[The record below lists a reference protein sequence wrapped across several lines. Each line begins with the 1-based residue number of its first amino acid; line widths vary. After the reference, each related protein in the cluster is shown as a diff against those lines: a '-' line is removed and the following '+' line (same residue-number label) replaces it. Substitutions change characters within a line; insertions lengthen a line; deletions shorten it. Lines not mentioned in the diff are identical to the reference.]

1 MKKLSSLIL
10 FFVLATVAL
19 AQDDFE
25 NEPLILPGNGH
36 INVEQLNGKINLNMD
51 ISKLSVLELRVLR
64 NAFAARQGYLFNSSE
79 LRGIFN
85 TTTWYDSL
93 CWKRY
98 DAENFWDEEKQKTV
112 NTIGPVKYSTKES
125 AFIDKLKAREKELL
139 RNNFTNPNG
148 LVNVDNLVN
157 PLQLEDFPDKLKE
170 ALGKRGFA
178 IVEADNE
185 QIFQVYE
192 KNDYNMFPNFVTTD
206 LYLQLFHLYFDTTM
220 RKVEETTL
228 SGVMTD
234 FSRQMYERMTQ
245 LAASEKDAKVKDAAA
260 WNAAFFAVALSLITG
275 DPLPAVPAKYAEEAK
290 DELEKSINTE
300 NDYSSFLGYKEV
312 KFAYALFRPR
322 GHYTRSEQ
330 CQRYFRA
337 MMWLQTVP
345 FGTDINEQMLRAAL
359 LAETIGNDASIT
371 KTYNSVFDPITFLMG
386 EPDNV
391 TILQV
396 YDVMKKQGVDTKKLA
411 KDKKAMAAFCKEV
424 DVVAEKQTRIRPKF
438 ERTSHNKVNLMP
450 QRYQPDAEVLQEMVD
465 YDNDITK
472 RDVPMGLDIM
482 AAMGSTAAERIL
494 INELKQDKQWEGFT
508 PNLEKMKKLMKTINW
523 DACVTNNWMS
533 ALNAINTA
541 KDNRVPYFMKT
552 PQWDKKNLNATLA
565 SWAELKHDAILY
577 AKQPM
582 GAECG
587 DGSLPAPIVKGFVEP
602 NVAFWTKAISLIDAT
617 QNVFKKYN
625 LITEEV
631 VNLSEGVRDE
641 AEFFL
646 NISKKELAGGK
657 ITDEEYDHI
666 RYIGAAFENL
676 SLEMIKEPDQFLMG
690 WYDVEGTD
698 KSIAVVADVYTANAD
713 NNPEQS
719 VLYEGVG
726 PADEIYVI
734 VEIDNYLY
742 LMRGGVFS
750 YREFKRPMG
759 EQRMNDEEWQQKLK
773 EYPNT
778 GKPSWMEEIIVPLKK
793 KVHDNEVIY
802 YGTGC

>member
-1 MKKLSSLIL
+1 ML
-10 FFVLATVAL
+10 VTMAV

-25 NEPLILPGNGH
+25 QEPLVLPGNGH
-36 INVEQLNGKINLNMD
+36 INVEQLNGKINLKMD
-51 ISKLSVLELRVLR
+51 ISKLSLLELRVLR
-64 NAFAARQGYLFNSSE
+64 NAFAARQGYLFESSE
-79 LRGIFN
+79 LRSIFN

-98 DAENFWDEEKQKTV
+98 DAENQWDEEKQEMV
-112 NTIGPVKYSTKES
+112 NTIGPPTYTAKES
-125 AFIDKLKAREKELL
+125 AFIDKLRAREKELL

-148 LVNVDNLVN
+148 LVNVNNLVN
-157 PLQLEDFPDKLKE
+157 PLQLEVFPQPLKE
-170 ALGKRGFA
+170 ALGKNGFA

-192 KNDYNMFPNFVTTD
+192 KNDYNLFPNFVTTD
-206 LYLQLFHLYFDTTM
+206 LYLQLYHLYFDTTM
-220 RKVEETTL
+220 RKVEETKL
-228 SGVMTD
+228 SDVMTD
-234 FSRQMYERMTQ
+234 FTRQMYERMYS
-245 LAASEKDAKVKDAAA
+245 LANSEKNEKIKDAAA
-260 WNAAFFAVALSLITG
+260 WNTAFFAVALSLISG
-275 DPLPAVPAKYAEEAK
+275 EPLHTVPAKYAEEATE
-290 DELEKSINTE
+290 ELENSINSE
-300 NDYSSFLGYKEV
+300 NAYSSFLGYINV
-312 KFAYALFRPR
+312 KFAYALFKPR

-345 FGTDINEQMLRAAL
+345 FGTDVDEQMLRAAL
-359 LAETIGNDASIT
+359 QAEIIGSDTSLT

-396 YDVMKKQGVDTKKLA
+396 YDIMKKHGVDAQKLA
-411 KDKKAMAAFCKEV
+411 KDKKAMSAFCKAV
-424 DVVAEKQTRIRPKF
+424 DDVAEKQTRIRPKF

-465 YDNDITK
+465 YDNSITK

-482 AAMGSTAAERIL
+482 VAMGSTAAERIL
-494 INELKQDKQWEGFT
+494 ISELKQDILWEGFT
-508 PNLEKMKKLMKTINW
+508 PNLERMKKLMKSIKW

-541 KDNRVPYFMKT
+541 KDSREPYFMKT
-552 PQWDKKNLNATLA
+552 SQWDKKNLNATLA

-587 DGSLPAPIVKGFVEP
+587 DGSLPAPVVKGYVEP

-631 VNLSEGVRDE
+631 TALSEGVRDE

-646 NISKKELAGGK
+646 NISRKELAGAK
-657 ITDEEYDHI
+657 ITNEEYDHI
-666 RYIGAAFENL
+666 RYIGATFENL
-676 SLEMIKEPDQFLMG
+676 SLEMIKEPNQYLMG
-690 WYDVEGTD
+690 WSDVQGTD
-698 KSIAVVADVYTANAD
+698 KSLAVVADVYTANAD
-713 NNPEQS
+713 NNPEKS

-726 PADEIYVI
+726 PANEIYVI
-734 VEIDNYLY
+734 VEIDGCLY

-750 YREFKRPMG
+750 YREFKRPMS

-773 EYPNT
+773 EYPDT
-778 GKPSWMEEIIVPLKK
+778 GKPSWMEEIIVPMKQ
-793 KVHDNEVIY
+793 KVNDNEIIY

>member
-10 FFVLATVAL
+10 FFVLATVTL

-290 DELEKSINTE
+290 DELEKSINRE

>member
-10 FFVLATVAL
+10 FFVLASMAM

-98 DAENFWDEEKQKTV
+98 DAENHWDEEKQETV
-112 NTIGPVKYSTKES
+112 NTIGPVKYSAKES

-157 PLQLEDFPDKLKE
+157 PMQLEEFPDQLKE

-192 KNDYNMFPNFVTTD
+192 KNDYNLFPNFVTTD

-234 FSRQMYERMTQ
+234 FSRQMYVRMNQ

-275 DPLPAVPAKYAEEAK
+275 EPLPAIPAKYAEEAK
-290 DELEKSINTE
+290 DELEKSLATE
-300 NDYSSFLGYKEV
+300 NNYSSFLGYNDV
-312 KFAYALFRPR
+312 KFAYALFKPR

-359 LAETIGNDASIT
+359 LAETIGNDVSIT
-371 KTYNSVFDPITFLMG
+371 KAYNSVFDPITFLMG

-411 KDKKAMAAFCKEV
+411 KNKKAMAAFCKEV
-424 DVVAEKQTRIRPKF
+424 DDVAEKQTRIRPKF

-450 QRYQPDAEVLQEMVD
+450 QHYQPDAEVLQEMVD
-465 YDNDITK
+465 YDNDITR

-494 INELKQDKQWEGFT
+494 IQELKQDKQWSGFT
-508 PNLEKMKKLMKTINW
+508 PNLDRMKKLMKTINW

-552 PQWDKKNLNATLA
+552 PQWEKKNLNATLA

-587 DGSLPAPIVKGFVEP
+587 DGSLPAP
-602 NVAFWTKAISLIDAT
+602 
-617 QNVFKKYN
+617 
-625 LITEEV
+625 
-631 VNLSEGVRDE
+631 
-641 AEFFL
+641 
-646 NISKKELAGGK
+646 
-657 ITDEEYDHI
+657 
-666 RYIGAAFENL
+666 
-676 SLEMIKEPDQFLMG
+676 
-690 WYDVEGTD
+690 
-698 KSIAVVADVYTANAD
+698 
-713 NNPEQS
+713 
-719 VLYEGVG
+719 
-726 PADEIYVI
+726 
-734 VEIDNYLY
+734 
-742 LMRGGVFS
+742 
-750 YREFKRPMG
+750 
-759 EQRMNDEEWQQKLK
+759 
-773 EYPNT
+773 
-778 GKPSWMEEIIVPLKK
+778 
-793 KVHDNEVIY
+793 
-802 YGTGC
+802 

>member
-10 FFVLATVAL
+10 FLVLATVAM

-25 NEPLILPGNGH
+25 EKPLILSGNGN
-36 INVEQLNGKINLNMD
+36 INVENLNGKINLNMD

-64 NAFAARQGYLFNSSE
+64 NAFAARQGYLFSSSE

-98 DAENFWDEEKQKTV
+98 DAENYWDEEKQETV
-112 NTIGPVKYSTKES
+112 NNAAPIKYSAKES
-125 AFIDKLKAREKELL
+125 AFIDKLRAREKELL
-139 RNNFTNPNG
+139 KKNFTNPNG
-148 LVNVDNLVN
+148 IVNVNNLVN
-157 PLQLEDFPDKLKE
+157 PLQLKEFPDALKD

-192 KNDYNMFPNFVTTD
+192 KNDYNLFPNFVTTD

-228 SGVMTD
+228 SGVMTN
-234 FSRQMYERMTQ
+234 FTRLMYERMNNWAKT
-245 LAASEKDAKVKDAAA
+245 EKDKNVKDAAE
-260 WNAAFFAVALSLITG
+260 WNTAFFAVALSLISG
-275 DPLPAVPAKYAEEAK
+275 EPLPAVPAKYAEEAK
-290 DELEKSINTE
+290 AELEKSIATE
-300 NDYSSFLGYKEV
+300 NDYSTFLGYLNV
-312 KFAYALFRPR
+312 KFAYALFKPR

-345 FGTDINEQMLRAAL
+345 FGTDINEQMLRAAM
-359 LAETIGNDASIT
+359 LAETIGAEASL
-371 KTYNSVFDPITFLMG
+371 KKAYLSVFDPITFLMG

-391 TILQV
+391 TILHV
-396 YDVMKKQGVDTKKLA
+396 YDVMKKQGVDAKKLA

-424 DVVAEKQTRIRPKF
+424 DDVAEKQTRIRPKF

-465 YDNDITK
+465 CDNAITK
-472 RDVPMGLDIM
+472 RDVPMGLDVM

-494 INELKQDKQWEGFT
+494 IQELKQDKQWEGFT
-508 PNLEKMKKLMKTINW
+508 PNLERMKKLMKTVKW

-533 ALNAINTA
+533 ALNVINTA
-541 KDNRVPYFMKT
+541 KDSREPYFMKT

-582 GAECG
+582 AAECG
-587 DGSLPAPIVKGFVEP
+587 DGSLPAPIVKGYVEP

-617 QNVFKKYN
+617 QGVFKKFN
-625 LITEEV
+625 LLTEE
-631 VNLSEGVRDE
+631 LESLCEGVRDE

-666 RYIGAAFENL
+666 RYIGATFENL
-676 SLEMIKEPDQFLMG
+676 SLEMVKEPDQYLMG
-690 WYDVEGTD
+690 WSDIQGTD
-698 KSIAVVADVYTANAD
+698 KSIAVVADVYTANGD
-713 NNPEQS
+713 NNPQKS

-726 PADEIYVI
+726 PANEIYVI
-734 VEIDNYLY
+734 VEIDGYLY

-750 YREFKRPMG
+750 YREFKRPMD

-793 KVHDNEVIY
+793 KVENNEMIY

>member
-10 FFVLATVAL
+10 FFVLATVAM

-465 YDNDITK
+465 YDNEITK

>member
-10 FFVLATVAL
+10 FLVLATVAM
-19 AQDDFE
+19 AQDDFVQ
-25 NEPLILPGNGH
+25 EPLILPGNGH
-36 INVEQLNGKINLNMD
+36 INVEQLNGKINLKMD

-64 NAFAARQGYLFNSSE
+64 NAFAARQGYLFESSE

-98 DAENFWDEEKQKTV
+98 DAENHWDEEKQETV

-125 AFIDKLKAREKELL
+125 AFIDKLRARENELL
-139 RNNFTNPNG
+139 KKNFTNPNG
-148 LVNVDNLVN
+148 LVNVDNLIN
-157 PLQLEDFPDKLKE
+157 PLQLEDFPAQLKE

-192 KNDYNMFPNFVTTD
+192 KNDYNLFPNFVTTD

-228 SGVMTD
+228 SGVMAD
-234 FSRQMYERMTQ
+234 FSRQMYERMNA
-245 LAASEKDAKVKDAAA
+245 LAATAKDAKVKDAAA
-260 WNAAFFAVALSLITG
+260 WNTAFFAVALSLITG
-275 DPLPAVPAKYAEEAK
+275 EPLPAVPAKYAEEAK
-290 DELEKSINTE
+290 DELEKSISTE
-300 NDYSSFLGYKEV
+300 NAYSSFLGYNDV

-359 LAETIGNDASIT
+359 LAETIGNDVSIT
-371 KTYNSVFDPITFLMG
+371 KAYNSVFDPITFLMG

-396 YDVMKKQGVDTKKLA
+396 YDVMKRQGVDAMKLA

-424 DVVAEKQTRIRPKF
+424 DDVAEKQTRIRPKF

-494 INELKQDKQWEGFT
+494 INELKQAKQWEDFT
-508 PNLEKMKKLMKTINW
+508 PNLERMKKLMKTINW

-541 KDNRVPYFMKT
+541 KDSREPYFMKT

-587 DGSLPAPIVKGFVEP
+587 DGSLPAPIVKGYVEP

-631 VNLSEGVRDE
+631 AALSEGVRDE

-657 ITDEEYDHI
+657 ITDEEY
-666 RYIGAAFENL
+666 IGATFENL
-676 SLEMIKEPDQFLMG
+676 SLEMVKEPDQYLMG
-690 WYDVEGTD
+690 WNDIQGTD

-713 NNPEQS
+713 NNPEMS

-726 PADEIYVI
+726 PANEIYVI
-734 VEIDNYLY
+734 VEIGNYLY

-750 YREFKRPMG
+750 YREFKRPLN

-778 GKPSWMEEIIVPLKK
+778 GKPSWMEEIIVPLKQ
-793 KVHDNEVIY
+793 KVSDNEIIY